1 MKFLGLKKNYNIDV
15 LIFYIFPQKSSDLYE
30 LYLFLIFLESRL
42 RIKVRDQ
49 ISDLLDRSCKLW
61 LYLLLYFFCVVKIR
75 FRQYYGSI
83 IKIGVFS
90 SSCAIFWH
98 IVSEFVFVN
107 LFFGVLLLFFLDWR
121 AKSRF
126 VWMSIVVCS

>member
-1 MKFLGLKKNYNIDV
+1 M

-98 IVSEFVFVN
+98 IVSEFVFCEFIF
-107 LFFGVLLLFFLDWR
+107 LESSILLLFFLDWR

-126 VWMSIVVCS
+126 VWMSIVVCSQKIKKK